1 MKMKVSVLSY
11 RPVSTTDRLLVR
23 TFSSS
28 YSFNFNFIC
37 NIYFV
42 GKLIPGSPADRCEDL
57 KVDDRII
64 AVNRVEINGMSHGDV
79 VNLIKESGL
88 HVRLTIGN
96 PKDVPM
102 LVTSALPL
110 HQQTLQHPPLHLQQ
124 QHQTQQHPPIHTQH
138 MHHQHQQQIP
148 HQNAKNDQ
156 YYDGYAMVTA
166 QSPHPQ
172 L

>member
-1 MKMKVSVLSY
+1 M
-11 RPVSTTDRLLVR
+11 
-23 TFSSS
+23 
-28 YSFNFNFIC
+28 IC
-37 NIYFV
+37 LI
-42 GKLIPGSPADRCEDL
+42 GKLIPGSPADRCDDL

-96 PKDVPM
+96 PKDSSM

-110 HQQTLQHPPLHLQQ
+110 QQQTLQHPQLHLQQ
-124 QHQTQQHPPIHTQH
+124 QHLVQHNQHIQPQH
-138 MHHQHQQQIP
+138 MHQQLQHQHQQQMAL
-148 HQNAKNDQ
+148 QNAKNDQ
-156 YYDGYAMVTA
+156 YYDGYAMVTT